1 MNRLSLLGFLIL
13 ILGLTGCGQAS
24 SDKKAPYS
32 RLSGQTMG
40 TTYAVTYSDPQQR
53 DFKPLIDSLLLEINK
68 QVSTY
73 DPTSLISR
81 FNRAGDSLVLGPTS
95 AENRFTH
102 FIVNYY
108 RSLEVFSATEK
119 LFDPTVMPLVNYW
132 GFGYQGDKPVEGVDS
147 MKVDSLLAFV
157 GMDKVSLQVG
167 ENIVM
172 YKSQP
177 GVQLDFS
184 AIAKGYGVD
193 AIGSL
198 LREQGITDFLVE
210 IGGEVLASG
219 QSPRGSAWKI
229 GINIPEEG
237 ASPNEYQRL
246 VPLQNRALAT
256 SGNYRQYYEL
266 DGVKYSHTINPRT
279 GFPERNRLLSA
290 SVFAPDCMT
299 ADAYATAFMVAG
311 PEKAMEIANRTPQLE
326 AYLIISGPTGDMGVM
341 RSAGLTNNKQK

>member
-1 MNRLSLLGFLIL
+1 MNRFSLPSLLIL
-13 ILGLTGCGQAS
+13 VLVLAGCDQPPSGKES
-24 SDKKAPYS
+24 SYM
-32 RLSGQTMG
+32 RLSGETMG
-40 TTYAVTYSDPQQR
+40 TTYAVTYSDPAQR
-53 DFKPLIDSLLLEINK
+53 DFKAQIDSLLIEVNK

-73 DPTSLISR
+73 DSTSLISR
-81 FNRAGDSLVLGPTS
+81 FNRATDSLVLGPTS
-95 AENRFTH
+95 AEKRFTH

-108 RSLEVFSATEK
+108 RALEIFSATDK

-132 GFGYQGDKPVEGVDS
+132 GFGYQGDKPIEGVDS

-157 GMDKVSLQVG
+157 GMEKVSLQVG
-167 ENIVM
+167 ENLVM
-172 YKSQP
+172 YKTKA

-193 AIGSL
+193 AVGEL
-198 LREQGITDFLVE
+198 LRAKGITDFLVE

-219 QSPRGSAWKI
+219 QSPRGKAWKI

-256 SGNYRQYYEL
+256 SGNYRQYYVL
-266 DGVKYSHTINPRT
+266 DGIKYSHTINPKT

-311 PEKAMEIANRTPQLE
+311 PEKALEIANRTPRLE
-326 AYLIISGPTGDMGVM
+326 AYLIVSSSTGDMGVM
-341 RSAGLTNNKQK
+341 QSEGLKKDKE